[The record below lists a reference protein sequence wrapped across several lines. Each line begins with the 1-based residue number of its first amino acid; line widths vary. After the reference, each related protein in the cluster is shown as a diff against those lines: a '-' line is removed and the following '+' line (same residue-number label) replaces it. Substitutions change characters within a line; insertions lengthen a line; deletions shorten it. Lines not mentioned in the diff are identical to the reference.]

1 MHKSGALEQASPRE
15 PRKGEGRREVMK
27 RGLEELLHWQ
37 SSKKPAACPGPCA
50 VQCVESIKGKEKT
63 SESEGKQ
70 IIQEGKTITLTA
82 DITSAKGPR
91 RNLQSAEKINFLFYI
106 QLNSISKVRA
116 K

>member
-63 SESEGKQ
+63 SESEGKTDHPGRQ
-70 IIQEGKTITLTA
+70 DYHTDSGYHISQRTT
-82 DITSAKGPR
+82 
-91 RNLQSAEKINFLFYI
+91 EKP
-106 QLNSISKVRA
+106 SKC
-116 K
+116 